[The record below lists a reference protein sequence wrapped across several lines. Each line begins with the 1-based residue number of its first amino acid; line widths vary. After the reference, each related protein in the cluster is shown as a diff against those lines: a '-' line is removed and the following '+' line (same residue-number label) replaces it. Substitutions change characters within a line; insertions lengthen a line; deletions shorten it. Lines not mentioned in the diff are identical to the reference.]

1 MAARVGGCCVMIS
14 LYRIVKL
21 ALYSRPYNAEQGGEM
36 PIAADKFRAMAARTR
51 KRANE
56 TTEPGLRDAYR
67 RLTFQYTGLA
77 VQREAVERCHTPIG
91 RFDAEKSAAESD
103 PSVRSGLPMH
113 SMIGRTMNKAAF
125 CSYLAVL
132 GLSVRSFAAMTGVHY
147 ETARHWGGT
156 RSGNP
161 QGYPRWVPLMLEM
174 MDPTVSWKPPADAV
188 NRPRPRSDD
197 TKARSRLAIIGLT
210 KM

>member
-1 MAARVGGCCVMIS
+1 
-14 LYRIVKL
+14 
-21 ALYSRPYNAEQGGEM
+21 M
-36 PIAADKFRAMAARTR
+36 PIAADKFRAMAARCR

-174 MDPTVSWKPPADAV
+174 MDPDCKSEASSRCRETATPQI
-188 NRPRPRSDD
+188 RRHE
-197 TKARSRLAIIGLT
+197 ARSRLAIIGLT